1 MALTEITKGNF
12 VETIEGNDLVLMD
25 FWAPWCGPCR
35 AFGPVF
41 ERVSAEHP
49 DAVFAKCNT
58 EDERDLAGALQIRSI
73 PTLMVF
79 REKILVF
86 RQAGALPEAALKE
99 LVEKVKELDM
109 EEIRAEVAKEEAER
123 QAAESADEEAD

>member
-1 MALTEITKGNF
+1 MAITEITADNF
-12 VETIEGNDLVLMD
+12 GELIESNDLVLMD
-25 FWAPWCGPCR
+25 FWAPWCGPCK

-41 ERVSAEHP
+41 ERVAGENP
-49 DAVFAKCNT
+49 DATFGKCNT
-58 EDERDLAGALQIRSI
+58 EDQQELATTLQIRSI

-79 REKILVF
+79 REKVLIF

-109 EEIRAEVAKEEAER
+109 DKIKADIAKEQAE
-123 QAAESADEEAD
+123 QVEEGEEE